1 MKINMTDSELLETLR
16 CKEWFYRF
24 ELPSGEVL
32 PSRTPDH
39 VADIHPTRLAM
50 LMEALKPV
58 TAKGWGG
65 LSAID
70 IACHQGYFASH
81 LARMGCREVLGVDAR
96 QEHVDDCT
104 LIGRAYGLDN
114 LRTLRSDLFN
124 LDPDQVG
131 QFDITLL
138 FGLLYHVEN
147 PVGALR
153 ISRALTRKV
162 CVVETQIA
170 PGLTGYMDWGSYQY
184 VKKIQ
189 GSFTVIDES
198 EELHGPEMSVTGI
211 CLCPSL
217 DALMWIMKKVGFAR
231 VELIAPPGN
240 GYEQHR
246 FGKRAVVAGYI

>member
-1 MKINMTDSELLETLR
+1 MSDSQMLAELR
-16 CKEWFYRF
+16 RRDWFYRF
-24 ELPSGEVL
+24 ELPNGEVL
-32 PSRTPDH
+32 PSRTPAQI
-39 VADIHPTRLAM
+39 ADIHPTRLAM
-50 LMEALKPV
+50 LLQALKPI
-58 TAKGWGG
+58 TANGWEN

-70 IACHQGYFASH
+70 IACHQGYFTSH

-96 QEHVDDCT
+96 QEHVDDCA
-104 LIGRAYGLDN
+104 LIGRAYGLKN
-114 LRTLRSDLFN
+114 LRTRRSNLFDLGPAE
-124 LDPDQVG
+124 LG
-131 QFDITLL
+131 QFDIVVL

-153 ISRALTRKV
+153 VAHALTRKV

-170 PGLTGYMDWGSYQY
+170 PGMSGYMDWGSHQY
-184 VKKIQ
+184 VKEIH

-231 VELIAPPGN
+231 VELIAPPRD
-240 GYEQHR
+240 GYEQHLY
-246 FGKRAVVAGYI
+246 GKRVVVAGYCA